1 MENSNLRPEDGE
13 AVVSTPRPGVMSLH
27 IKERSALY
35 AAYMPFLK
43 NGGVFIP
50 TGRDYQLGDEVFLLL
65 ALMDRPDKIAVQGKV
80 AWITP
85 AGANNNRTQGIG
97 VEFGEGDAG
106 QQARKTIEE
115 LLSGVLKSS
124 RPTHTM

>member
-65 ALMDRPDKIAVQGKV
+65 TLMDRPDKIAVQGKV

-85 AGANNNRTQGIG
+85 AGANNNRTQGVG